1 MKRHPLDV
9 VSLVAALIFLGI
21 FAIWLGWDRGDLS
34 LDDIGWITP
43 TLLIVAGLA
52 GVAASLRRR

>member
-9 VSLVAALIFLGI
+9 VSLVAALIFVGV
-21 FAIWLGWDRGDLS
+21 FGIWLGLDRGDLS
-34 LDDIGWITP
+34 IADVGWLTP
-43 TLLIVAGLA
+43 SLLIVAGLA

>member
-9 VSLVAALIFLGI
+9 VSLISALIFLGI

-34 LDDIGWITP
+34 IADIGWLTP
-43 TLLIVAGLA
+43 TLLIVSGVA

>member
-9 VSLVAALIFLGI
+9 VSLVSALIFLGI

-34 LDDIGWITP
+34 IADIGWLTP
-43 TLLIVAGLA
+43 TLLIVSGVA

>member
-9 VSLVAALIFLGI
+9 VSLVAAVIFLGV
-21 FAIWLGWDRGDLS
+21 FAIWLGVDHGDLS
-34 LDDIGWITP
+34 IADIGWLTP
-43 TLLIVAGLA
+43 SLLIVAGLA